1 MSTATGAGEETAPF
15 DAVRFGRDVDADEIA
30 ESLEFFDDW
39 EDRYRYIIDL
49 GKELPGLPEGLKTED
64 RYVHGCQSQV
74 WIDHRV
80 DEASGHLQF
89 VVDSDALIVRGL
101 AGIVLAALND
111 RAPAEIAAYDIDGY
125 FERLDLLRHISPTR
139 GNGLRSMVEKMR
151 AFARAEA

>member
-1 MSTATGAGEETAPF
+1 MNAGTDAPF
-15 DAVRFGRDVDADEIA
+15 DAVRFGREVDAEEVA

-49 GKELPGLPEGLKTED
+49 GKELPPLPEALRTED

-80 DEASGHLQF
+80 DPGSGRLQF

-111 RAPAEIAAYDIDGY
+111 RAPAEIAGYDIEGY

-139 GNGLRSMVEKMR
+139 GNGLRAMVEKMR
-151 AFARAEA
+151 GFARAEA